1 MKPSKSSQR
10 PRTLNDGALL
20 GKPRYPCRS
29 SLLISSREEGEG
41 DPGICLITVRM
52 HHHVAHEPYYDNTLP
67 PEITQSIW
75 ANICRERKAS
85 SPPKL
90 DHETSGSVSE
100 GDSGQ
105 GGDKAASLPPNVNAN
120 AALEP
125 QEQRASSSESVSA
138 SPQITEE
145 VYQKRM
151 QRHINN
157 IRDFCDGLEYQ
168 LSFND
173 FGMLEVLEQEG
184 AQFLQLVKE
193 CLRKEGRLKE
203 DDETTTSTS

>member
-29 SLLISSREEGEG
+29 SLLISSREEGEE

-75 ANICRERKAS
+75 ANICRERKIN

-90 DHETSGSVSE
+90 DRETSGSMSE
-100 GDSGQ
+100 GDPGQ
-105 GGDKAASLPPNVNAN
+105 RGDKTASLSPNFNT
-120 AALEP
+120 ALEP
-125 QEQRASSSESVSA
+125 EEQRPSSLESVGA
-138 SPQITEE
+138 PPQITEE

-151 QRHINN
+151 QRHVNN

-173 FGMLEVLEQEG
+173 FRMLEVLEHEG
-184 AQFLQLVKE
+184 AQFLQLVNE

-203 DDETTTSTS
+203 DDETATTS

>member
-1 MKPSKSSQR
+1 MKASKSSQR

-41 DPGICLITVRM
+41 HPGICRITVRM

-85 SPPKL
+85 SPKL
-90 DHETSGSVSE
+90 DHETSGSMSE
-100 GDSGQ
+100 GDSGRR
-105 GGDKAASLPPNVNAN
+105 GDKAASLPPNANTNAT
-120 AALEP
+120 LGS
-125 QEQRASSSESVSA
+125 QEQRASSSESVGA

-157 IRDFCDGLEYQ
+157 IREFCDGLEYQ

-173 FGMLEVLEQEG
+173 FRMLEVLEHEG

-193 CLRKEGRLKE
+193 CLSKEGRLKE
-203 DDETTTSTS
+203 DDETATSTN